1 MNAKSE
7 RRKNMAL
14 RTNSKQVRSAV
25 MDYIR
30 LDKDYLISDYEI
42 METDL
47 KNDDLI
53 CLVIYDIFRRE
64 KLDHDVR
71 FEKGKLSE
79 YAAFEEWASGL
90 AMGGL
95 FAYYY
100 MPVAVDL
107 VGKFLQETEEE
118 KARYSETEAE
128 KLLTYLI
135 YREIISHKNRVSF

>member
-1 MNAKSE
+1 
-7 RRKNMAL
+7 MAL

-30 LDKDYLISDYEI
+30 DVKDYLISDYEI

-53 CLVIYDIFRRE
+53 CWVIYDIFRQE
-64 KLDHDVR
+64 KLDHDLQFKR
-71 FEKGKLSE
+71 GKLSE

-100 MPVAVDL
+100 LPAVDL

-118 KARYSETEAE
+118 KARFSETEAE
-128 KLLTYLI
+128 KLLTRLI